1 MQQDARHNGS
11 RSARAAIASW
21 MGTTIEWYDFF
32 IYGTAASLVLGD
44 LFFPSHVPGL
54 STMQALITYGVGYVA
69 RPLGALMFSNLGDRM
84 GRKQSLVLTLLMMGA
99 ATFIIGCLP
108 TYETIG
114 IWAPILLIAMR
125 IVQGL
130 AAAGEW
136 GGAALMSIEH
146 APSGRKTLFGSFVQL
161 GSPCAALLAS
171 LAFFLVSKFGPEAF
185 KDWAW
190 RLPFLFSVL
199 LVVIGLWIRFNV
211 DESPE
216 FQKSKST
223 KDLAETPL
231 LEVLRNHHKQILI
244 SSGVNFL
251 GIGGI
256 FIVTLYVMLVY
267 AQQLGYSR
275 SLSLSAGV
283 ILSLCSIVTFPV
295 WGILGDRFGCRKV
308 AIVGTIYTLIMVFPM
323 FWFVSSR
330 NEILFLAAAPLCF
343 LGAGASYAVNAA
355 ITASMFPA
363 RVRYSGISIGY
374 QFSAILAAGPAPALS
389 AWMVSK
395 AGGAYWPRVCK
406 NALVTSVLV
415 T

>member
-1 MQQDARHNGS
+1 
-11 RSARAAIASW
+11 

-190 RLPFLFSVL
+190 RLPFLLSVL

-211 DESPE
+211 EESPE
-216 FQKSKST
+216 FQKSKAT

-323 FWFVSSR
+323 FPWCWCELRSQRGNYGLYVSCSCSLQWHLNRLSIFGHTRGRPGSCPVCVDGVQGRRRLLAGCGIPDR
-330 NEILFLAAAPLCF
+330 N
-343 LGAGASYAVNAA
+343 
-355 ITASMFPA
+355 
-363 RVRYSGISIGY
+363 VRYYTRSV
-374 QFSAILAAGPAPALS
+374 A
-389 AWMVSK
+389 
-395 AGGAYWPRVCK
+395 C
-406 NALVTSVLV
+406 TS
-415 T
+415 